1 VQGKTIDQARDGMN
15 LKLTFRRTV
24 DTRLWNQWQEVVQ
37 IATGLHFE
45 DEEDIMIWQFT
56 SFGRFSVQ
64 YLYAVINDEG
74 SNKFTLLVWR
84 LSVPPRLH
92 IFLWLMA
99 NNKTLTRHNLAKRR
113 IVEDK
118 SCLFYADKESIHHL
132 FFNYCVA
139 KFMWQVCSDIS
150 GKDCRG

>member
-74 SNKFTLLVWR
+74 SNKFTLL
-84 LSVPPRLH
+84 
-92 IFLWLMA
+92 
-99 NNKTLTRHNLAKRR
+99 
-113 IVEDK
+113 
-118 SCLFYADKESIHHL
+118 
-132 FFNYCVA
+132 
-139 KFMWQVCSDIS
+139 
-150 GKDCRG
+150 